1 MHMYSS
7 NKLIKFLSSVKEV
20 TEINNEINSL
30 FIWHGNYIDLGAH
43 NLFVLMNDLTKF
55 TVLIYGLNENHLNDI
70 DEYIRRSIA
79 EIMIANDIDKEYVFR
94 YIAGIENI
102 NIGKSRDRAS
112 IATLNGHMTNV
123 YMYLNTEFEDD
134 EMLQL
139 NCSVLV
145 NNYITKDMYNKK
157 EFIIPSEEMKKH
169 LELLYENKDDYI
181 EN

>member
-1 MHMYSS
+1 M
-7 NKLIKFLSSVKEV
+7 
-20 TEINNEINSL
+20 
-30 FIWHGNYIDLGAH
+30 
-43 NLFVLMNDLTKF
+43 
-55 TVLIYGLNENHLNDI
+55 
-70 DEYIRRSIA
+70 
-79 EIMIANDIDKEYVFR
+79 
-94 YIAGIENI
+94 
-102 NIGKSRDRAS
+102 
-112 IATLNGHMTNV
+112 

-169 LELLYENKDDYI
+169 LELLYEDKDDYI